1 MLIGE
6 LAERSGVSARMVR
19 HYANAG
25 LVSTTRDGNGYR
37 DFDEYQV
44 GRVQAIRALLL
55 LGLTVSQIRELVSCL
70 GAAVTMPTCPAAR
83 ATLVQRL
90 GVVDQQI
97 ADLLTMRERIV
108 SGLELV
114 DLR

>member
-6 LAERSGVSARMVR
+6 VAERSGVSVRMVR

-25 LVSTTRDGNGYR
+25 LVSTTRDSNEYR
-37 DFDEYQV
+37 DFDEQQV

-70 GAAVTMPTCPAAR
+70 GSGAIVPTCPAAR
-83 ATLVQRL
+83 ATLLQRL
-90 GVVDQQI
+90 GVVDTQI
-97 ADLLTMRERIV
+97 GDLLTMRERIV
-108 SGLELV
+108 SSLASGG
-114 DLR
+114 DG